1 MAMKQTLK
9 RLQKGV
15 KQPIGDLRVA
25 MSFFIPS
32 IDISLKEV
40 QEEIILFLINMA
52 FFVTL
57 FATV

>member
-1 MAMKQTLK
+1 M
-9 RLQKGV
+9 
-15 KQPIGDLRVA
+15 VA

-32 IDISLKEV
+32 INISLKEV